1 MVGLG
6 RSEPVGFAGIRDRR
20 DYPGRG
26 GRARRRSLRHPAD
39 PDTPPAWHRAA
50 AWALAGLVV
59 MTLAACGRQADGAA
73 GGTVAPAD
81 TGGGYVIEPL
91 SVEVLRLEGARG
103 SLGDLLHTVER
114 GLAESDTARLTEL
127 MINER
132 EYRDILFPAF
142 PASHPPIN
150 AGFETVWI
158 LQYPDSY
165 RGLRRLLERYGGKD
179 VRVLDVRFDH
189 PDQDFVNFILHET
202 SRVDVTVDGDSLHDV
217 RLFGSVIRIGD
228 QWKVLTY
235 PDHPDD
241 PS

>member
-1 MVGLG
+1 M
-6 RSEPVGFAGIRDRR
+6 RDRR
-20 DYPGRG
+20 EYPGRK
-26 GRARRRSLRHPAD
+26 GRARRRSLRHPAGL
-39 PDTPPAWHRAA
+39 AA
-50 AWALAGLVV
+50 V
-59 MTLAACGRQADGAA
+59 LAACVITACSEPADGAA
-73 GGTVAPAD
+73 GGSAAIVPD
-81 TGGGYVIEPL
+81 TGRGYAIERLPPEAL
-91 SVEVLRLEGARG
+91 VLEGAVE
-103 SLGDLLHTVER
+103 SLDELLRTVER
-114 GLAESDTARLTEL
+114 GLAESDTSRLYDL

-150 AGFETVWI
+150 ADFETVWI

-165 RGLRRLLERYGGKD
+165 RGLGRLLERYGGRE
-179 VRVLDVRFDH
+179 VRVTTVRFDE
-189 PDQDFVNFILHET
+189 PDQDFVNFVLHET
-202 SRVDVTVDGDSLHDV
+202 SRVDVTVDGEPLENV

>member
-1 MVGLG
+1 VVGPLA
-6 RSEPVGFAGIRDRR
+6 FA
-20 DYPGRG
+20 
-26 GRARRRSLRHPAD
+26 L
-39 PDTPPAWHRAA
+39 
-50 AWALAGLVV
+50 
-59 MTLAACGRQADGAA
+59 MACNRQAGDAA
-73 GGTVAPAD
+73 SDTVAPAD
-81 TGGGYVIEPL
+81 TGRGYVIEPL
-91 SVEVLRLEGARG
+91 SVEELRLDGAAG
-103 SLGDLLHTVER
+103 SLDELLRAVER
-114 GLAESDTARLTEL
+114 GLAESDTVRLTEL

-158 LQYPDSY
+158 LQYPDSF

-179 VRVLDVRFDH
+179 IRVLDVRFDH

-202 SRVDVTVDGDSLHDV
+202 SRVDVTVDGDTLHDV

>member
-1 MVGLG
+1 M
-6 RSEPVGFAGIRDRR
+6 RDRR

-39 PDTPPAWHRAA
+39 PNTPTAWHRAA
-50 AWALAGLVV
+50 GWTLAGLVALSLV
-59 MTLAACGRQADGAA
+59 GCGQADGAA
-73 GGTVAPAD
+73 GDTVAPAD
-81 TGGGYVIEPL
+81 TGRGYLIEPL
-91 SVEVLRLEGARG
+91 APEELRLDGAAG
-103 SLGDLLHTVER
+103 SLDDLIWTVER
-114 GLAESDTARLTEL
+114 GLAESDTPRLQDL

-158 LQYPDSY
+158 LQYPDSF
-165 RGLRRLLERYGGKD
+165 RGLRRLLERYGGRD
-179 VRVLDVRFDH
+179 VHVLAVRFDH

-202 SRVDVTVDGDSLHDV
+202 SRVDITVDGETLQDV